1 MYCLQDTCGE
11 DATVATCDEFEFCN
25 TFNQCNDKPC
35 TESVEGSE
43 NLDTCI
49 ETGICIDGVC
59 AECST
64 ESGLPESCGSGLYC
78 NDLGAFKFCENT
90 CNLDD
95 TCV

>member
-1 MYCLQDTCGE
+1 MDKFE
-11 DATVATCDEFEFCN
+11 TVIEKYSVTITVDFHLL
-25 TFNQCNDKPC
+25 C
-35 TESVEGSE
+35 TESLEGSG
-43 NLDTCI
+43 LDTCD

-90 CNLDD
+90 CKLYD